1 MILPPPNPSLNDTI
15 ALLAQ
20 LPTPEYDRVRKA
32 EAQRLKIQLKTLD
45 DEVKAARLQAAPTN
59 QPPFPIVEPWPTE
72 VDPAQMLD
80 EVTEVILRY
89 VVMESYQARAAAL
102 WIAMSWVIEVIE
114 VAALALITAP
124 EKACGKSQLLV
135 IFGYLVAR
143 PLPAANSTASFLF
156 RAIEMWHP
164 TLLVDEA
171 DTFIRESE
179 ELKGIINAGHTRH
192 NAYVG
197 RVVAV
202 GDTFEPRLFIVW
214 GAKAFAGIALERHLP
229 DATIS
234 RGILF
239 VLRRKLPHEKV
250 GRLRHADREVFVT
263 LARKLA
269 RFAQD
274 FSERIRQSRPALPDA
289 LSDRDQDNWEALFAI
304 ADCAGPRWREY
315 AEDAAL
321 KLSAETDGSA
331 SKGNELLADIKVVF
345 ERKEVTRISTADLL
359 EALILDDPEAPWA
372 TYNRGRPLAARQLS
386 RLLEPYGIHSKT
398 VRFGPF
404 TPKGF
409 DLSQFTDAFA
419 RYLTQTAPE
428 AESPADKPNTPSGD
442 DWTGGEPFV

>member
-1 MILPPPNPSLNDTI
+1 MILPPPNLSLNDTI

-59 QPPFPIVEPWPTE
+59 QPPFPIVEPWRTE
-72 VDPAQMLD
+72 VDPGQMLD

-229 DATIS
+229 DATLS

-250 GRLRHADREVFVT
+250 GRLRHADREIFVT

-274 FSERIRQSRPALPDA
+274 FSERIRQSRPALPDV
-289 LSDRDQDNWEALFAI
+289 LSDRAQDNWEALFAI
-304 ADCAGPRWREY
+304 AECAGPKWVEY
-315 AEDAAL
+315 ATDAAL
-321 KLSAETDGSA
+321 KLSNESA
-331 SKGNELLADIKVVF
+331 ASTSRGNELLADIKAVF
-345 ERKEVTRISTADLL
+345 ERKQVTRITTADLL
-359 EALILDDPEAPWA
+359 AALILDDTEAPWA
-372 TYNRGRPLAARQLS
+372 TYNRGKPLSPRQLG
-386 RLLEPYGIHSKT
+386 RLLDPYGINSKT
-398 VRFGPF
+398 VRFGPL

-409 DLSQFTDAFA
+409 ELTQFTDAFA
-419 RYLTQTAPE
+419 RYLTPS
-428 AESPADKPNTPSGD
+428 AEVVASSGD
-442 DWTGGEPFV
+442 GYLQVPDDGPVPDISF

>member
-1 MILPPPNPSLNDTI
+1 MTLPPLNPSLNDTI

-20 LPTPEYDRVRKA
+20 LPTPEYDRVRKT
-32 EAQRLKIQLKTLD
+32 EAQRLKIQVKTLD
-45 DEVKAARLQAAPTN
+45 EQVKAARLQATPGN
-59 QPPFPIVEPWPTE
+59 QPPFPTVEPWPTE
-72 VDPAQMLD
+72 VLPAQMLD

-89 VVMESYQARAAAL
+89 VVMDTHQARAAAL
-102 WIAMSWVIEVIE
+102 WIAMTWVIEVVE

-135 IFGYLVAR
+135 IFGHLVAR

-202 GDTFEPRLFIVW
+202 GDAYEPRLFIVW

-250 GRLRHADREVFVT
+250 ARLRHADRETFVT

-274 FSERIRQSRPALPDA
+274 FSERIRQSRPALPDV
-289 LSDRDQDNWEALFAI
+289 LSDRAQDNWEALFAI
-304 ADCAGPRWREY
+304 AECAGPRWREY

-321 KLSAETDGSA
+321 KLSARSDDSA
-331 SKGNELLADIKVVF
+331 SKGNELLADIKAVF
-345 ERKEVTRISTADLL
+345 ERKGVTRISTADLL
-359 EALILDDPEAPWA
+359 AALILDDTEAPWA
-372 TYNRGRPLAARQLS
+372 TYNRGKPLSPRQLG
-386 RLLEPYGIHSKT
+386 RLLDPYGINSKT
-398 VRFGPF
+398 VRFGPL

-409 DLSQFTDAFA
+409 ELTQFTDAFA
-419 RYLTQTAPE
+419 RYLTPSAEAVVPSSDGYLQVPDDGTTPE
-428 AESPADKPNTPSGD
+428 IS
-442 DWTGGEPFV
+442 F